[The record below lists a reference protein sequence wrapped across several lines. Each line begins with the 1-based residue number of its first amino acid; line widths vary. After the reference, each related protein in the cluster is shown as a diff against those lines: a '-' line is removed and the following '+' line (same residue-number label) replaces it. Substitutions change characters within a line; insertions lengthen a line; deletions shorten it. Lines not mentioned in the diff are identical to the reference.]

1 MARIQMDDG
10 SWIDPDSG
18 EVAGAAPGQLLSDYG
33 LVTRNQAAQPQN
45 FAPGA
50 TSWMDVLSQGIG
62 HWSSYKIA
70 SVKPNPSPTALV
82 TSGMPTAADQQRQD
96 NGQLLRLGLIAAAV
110 FFGVRALTAKG

>member
-33 LVTRNQAAQPQN
+33 LVTRNQATQPAN

-50 TSWMDVLSQGIG
+50 TNWRDVLLAGIG
-62 HWSSYKIA
+62 HYSSYKIA
-70 SVKPNPSPTALV
+70 ALSPNPSPTTLV
-82 TSGMPTAADQQRQD
+82 TSGAPTPADQQRQD

-110 FFGVRALTAKG
+110 FFGVRALSKG

>member
-1 MARIQMDDG
+1 MPRIQYDDG
-10 SWIDPDSG
+10 SWVDPDTG
-18 EVAGAAPGQLLSDYG
+18 QVAGASPGMLLSDYG

-70 SVKPNPSPTALV
+70 SVKPNPSSTQLV
-82 TSGMPTAADQQRQD
+82 TSGMPTPMDMQRQQD
-96 NGQLLRLGLIAAAV
+96 GQLLRLGLIAAAV
-110 FFGVRALTAKG
+110 FFAVRALSRG